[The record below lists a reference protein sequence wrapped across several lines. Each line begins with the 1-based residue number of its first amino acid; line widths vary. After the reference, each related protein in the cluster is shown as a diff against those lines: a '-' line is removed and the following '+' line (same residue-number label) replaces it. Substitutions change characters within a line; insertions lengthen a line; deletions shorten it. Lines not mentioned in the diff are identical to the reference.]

1 MPEGTQGRSLWPILR
16 GAADAQQHRDFVRC
30 EYYRTLLDDGRGFEG
45 TYATMYRDR
54 RHKLVRYH
62 GHDLGE
68 LFDLQEDPGEFNNLW
83 DVPEHAGLRLRL
95 LQASFDAL
103 AFAVDTGPPQRFS

>member
-1 MPEGTQGRSLWPILR
+1 MRPCI
-16 GAADAQQHRDFVRC
+16 
-30 EYYRTLLDDGRGFEG
+30 
-45 TYATMYRDR
+45 RDR

-83 DVPEHAGLRLRL
+83 DEPDCAQLRLRL

-103 AFAVDTGPPQRFS
+103 AFAVDTGPPQRFHS